1 MGWKMGKVDE
11 VTTSANA
18 GGFMIP
24 LGARSPALGKEAFRK
39 SLKSIKG
46 RKRKQEL
53 TPIMRR
59 PQIIDLGKSV

>member
-1 MGWKMGKVDE
+1 MTKVNE

-24 LGARSPALGKEAFRK
+24 LGARSPALGKEDFRK
-39 SLKSIKG
+39 SLKSIKS
-46 RKRKQEL
+46 RKKRQEL

-59 PQIIDLGKSV
+59 PQIIDLGKTA